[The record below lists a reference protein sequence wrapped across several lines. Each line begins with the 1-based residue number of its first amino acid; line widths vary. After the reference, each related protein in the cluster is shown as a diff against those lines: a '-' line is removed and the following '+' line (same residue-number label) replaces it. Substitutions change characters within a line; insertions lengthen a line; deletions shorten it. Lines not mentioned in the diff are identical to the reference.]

1 MNSCVLTIPK
11 TATSANGHTNKSIN
25 VNKKKQM
32 QCCLQLQGQFGEP
45 LQGQQIHTAFIGVT
59 AMAEALQL
67 FELRWTQTTRASC
80 QVGLLQ
86 GLTSQAP
93 AAFSPSDNPGRRVR

>member
-1 MNSCVLTIPK
+1 MVFQSIRLSQWADPEE
-11 TATSANGHTNKSIN
+11 TADPP
-25 VNKKKQM
+25 VVKKQM

-45 LQGQQIHTAFIGVT
+45 LQGQQIRTAFIGVT